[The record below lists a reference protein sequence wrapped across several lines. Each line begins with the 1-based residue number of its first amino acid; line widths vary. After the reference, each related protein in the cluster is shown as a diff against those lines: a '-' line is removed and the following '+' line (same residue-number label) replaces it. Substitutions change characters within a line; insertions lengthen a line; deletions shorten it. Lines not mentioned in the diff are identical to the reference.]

1 MKVGVRVLWH
11 VIVEDNVDPLNVNP
25 PAEEVS
31 RAQDAFAEGLEGL
44 VFGQPAQRCTE
55 RFDGALV
62 ISYSVCN
69 GNSTEGRTFA
79 RHVLTPKCVTC
90 VTHTP
95 SRGTI
100 INNVDK
106 L

>member
-31 RAQDAFAEGLEGL
+31 GAQDAFAEGLEGL

-62 ISYSVCN
+62 ITSN
-69 GNSTEGRTFA
+69 GNSTEGRTRQSA
-79 RHVLTPKCVTC
+79 R
-90 VTHTP
+90 THT
-95 SRGTI
+95 
-100 INNVDK
+100 
-106 L
+106 